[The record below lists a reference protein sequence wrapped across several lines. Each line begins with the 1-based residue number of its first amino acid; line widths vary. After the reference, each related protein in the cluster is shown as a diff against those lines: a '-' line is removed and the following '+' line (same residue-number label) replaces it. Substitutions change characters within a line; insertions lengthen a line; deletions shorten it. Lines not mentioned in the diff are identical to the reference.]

1 MSRLIS
7 MLAALTVAALS
18 LGGAVTAAV
27 AQDFDR
33 DPVFFVH
40 GHGGSSSEWLSLMS
54 TLVGGGYPP
63 EFLRAIDLVPTDGPN
78 REAAEQQIAPA
89 VDAFLADVN
98 AFLAAQG
105 YTGPPKR
112 KVDIVAHSMGGL
124 STRWYTA
131 VVAPERVDAWI
142 SLAGANHGT
151 DALCP
156 FVGYD
161 AGGAAE
167 LCPAYSTDAED
178 VVQLTLNGGDGTD
191 VDETP
196 YGIGLDSP
204 GVAVVAPDAERRVFY
219 ATVRAQNDVWIV
231 PEDSV
236 IVDGSG
242 GRAVTLPEGFP
253 AVEASPGNFLMTN
266 GVTHDMS
273 GDWHVQ
279 QLVVILLAATDPPP
293 PAPEVTARP
302 GRRRALGHIRNFG
315 PRGPQG
321 VSPSHGTQG

>member
-7 MLAALTVAALS
+7 MLAAFMIAALS
-18 LGGAVTAAV
+18 LDGAVTAAV

-40 GHGGSSSEWLSLMS
+40 GHGGSSSEWLSLMAL
-54 TLVGGGYPP
+54 LVAAGYPP
-63 EFLRAIDLVPTDGPN
+63 ELLRAIDLVPGGGPN

-89 VDAFLADVN
+89 VEAFLADVN
-98 AFLAAQG
+98 AFLTAQG
-105 YTGPPKR
+105 YTGPPKD

-131 VVAPERVDAWI
+131 LVAPERVDAWI

-161 AGGAAE
+161 EGAAAE
-167 LCPAYSTDAED
+167 LCPAYSTDADD
-178 VVQLTLNGGDGTD
+178 VVQLTLNGGAGAD

-196 YGIGLDSP
+196 YGIGLDAP
-204 GVAVVAPDAERRVFY
+204 GVAVVGPDDERRVFY
-219 ATVRAQNDVWIV
+219 ATVRTQNDVWIV
-231 PEDSV
+231 PGDSV
-236 IVDGSG
+236 LVDGAG

-253 AVEASPGNFLMTN
+253 ALETSPGNFLMTN
-266 GVTHDMS
+266 GVTHDML

-279 QLVVILLAATDPPP
+279 QLVVMLLAAADPPP
-293 PAPEVTARP
+293 PAPEVAERP
-302 GRRRALGHIRNFG
+302 GQRRALGHIRH
-315 PRGPQG
+315 PRP
-321 VSPSHGTQG
+321 

>member
-7 MLAALTVAALS
+7 MLAAVAALS
-18 LGGAVTAAV
+18 LGGGVTAAM

-40 GHGGSSSEWLSLMS
+40 GHGGSSSEWFSLMS
-54 TLVGGGYPP
+54 TLVAAGYPP
-63 EFLRAIDLVPTDGPN
+63 ELLRAIDLVPSDGPN
-78 REAAEQQIAPA
+78 RESAEQQIAPA
-89 VDAFLADVN
+89 IDAFLADVN

-131 VVAPERVDAWI
+131 VVAPGRVDAWI

-156 FVGYD
+156 FVGFD

-167 LCPAYSTDAED
+167 LCPAYSTDAD
-178 VVQLTLNGGDGTD
+178 DMVQLTLNGAPGAG

-196 YGIGLDSP
+196 YGIGVDSL
-204 GVAVVAPDAERRVFY
+204 GVGVVAPDDDRRVFY
-219 ATVRAQNDVWIV
+219 ATVRTQNDVWIV
-231 PEDSV
+231 PGDSV
-236 IVDGSG
+236 IVDGAG
-242 GRAVTLPEGFP
+242 GRVVTLPEEFP
-253 AVEASPGNFLMTN
+253 AVETSPGNFLMTN
-266 GVTHDMS
+266 GVTHDVL

-279 QLVVILLAATDPPP
+279 QLVMLLLAAADPPP
-293 PAPEVTARP
+293 PAPEIADEP
-302 GRRRALGHIRNFG
+302 GRRRALGHLRHPR

-321 VSPSHGTQG
+321 SFPPD